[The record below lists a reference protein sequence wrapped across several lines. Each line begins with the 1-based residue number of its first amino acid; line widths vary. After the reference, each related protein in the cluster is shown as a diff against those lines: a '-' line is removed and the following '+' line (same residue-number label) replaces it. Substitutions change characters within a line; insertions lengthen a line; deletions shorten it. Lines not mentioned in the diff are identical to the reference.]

1 MTAVILYAIR
11 NRNTKKLVTGTDYN
25 YSPHRQKYKSDTCV
39 PLLFTKFQKDLGLI
53 EIEMKKRMM
62 SDKTFEIVMLKL
74 VCENLE

>member
-1 MTAVILYAIR
+1 MTSAILYAIQ
-11 NRNTKKLVTGTDYN
+11 NRKTKKLVTGTDYN

-62 SDKTFEIVMLKL
+62 SEKTFEVIKLKL
-74 VCENLE
+74 INED

>member
-1 MTAVILYAIR
+1 MTSAILYAIR
-11 NRNTKKLVTGTDYN
+11 NRKTKKLVTGTDYN

-62 SDKTFEIVMLKL
+62 SEKTFEVIKLKL
-74 VCENLE
+74 INED